1 MDEAVKITVA
11 RWLAKAA
18 NDLRTA
24 ETMVSIVPP
33 VMDTACYHAQQC
45 VEKSLK
51 AFLTAADCHV
61 EKTHSLPRLVELCAA
76 VDATFS
82 RLMAIGE
89 ELTGYAS
96 QGRYPD
102 DWRDIPVAEA
112 RTAVEKAREACAFV
126 KTVLEKRGARQ
137 I

>member
-1 MDEAVKITVA
+1 MDEAVKTAVA

-33 VMDTACYHAQQC
+33 VVDTSCYHAQQC
-45 VEKSLK
+45 AEKSLK
-51 AFLTAADCHV
+51 AFLTAADRHV
-61 EKTHSLPRLVELCAA
+61 ERTHSLPRLVELCAEVEPA
-76 VDATFS
+76 FG
-82 RLMAIGE
+82 RLADVGV

-102 DWRDIPVAEA
+102 DWREIPVDEA
-112 RTAVEKAREACAFV
+112 LAAVEKARETFEFV
-126 KTVLEKRGARQ
+126 KAEIQKRVAT
-137 I
+137 